1 MRVVV
6 VRVPES
12 LSERDVKLA
21 VAVEAFKRGVVSV
34 GRAAEMAEVPI
45 QEFLVELRR
54 RGIPAYPYSDEEALE
69 ELRLG

>member
-1 MRVVV
+1 MGSAALMRVVV

-45 QEFLVELRR
+45 QELLVELRR
-54 RGIPAYPYSDEEALE
+54 RGIPAYP
-69 ELRLG
+69 